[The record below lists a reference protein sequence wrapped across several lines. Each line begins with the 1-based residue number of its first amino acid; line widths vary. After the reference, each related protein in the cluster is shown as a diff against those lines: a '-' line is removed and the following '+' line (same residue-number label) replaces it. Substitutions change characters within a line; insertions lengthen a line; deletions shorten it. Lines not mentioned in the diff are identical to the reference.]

1 MMDQMGGQEM
11 EQGEGGGM
19 VQCPCCG
26 QGQVPPEVAEKVMQ
40 AMEPQP
46 DTDDAA
52 SQLAAAMGPP
62 QAQGPMRRG

>member
-1 MMDQMGGQEM
+1 MMNAGGEQMQ
-11 EQGEGGGM
+11 GGGEQM

-40 AMEPQP
+40 AMDPQP

-52 SQLAAAMGPP
+52 SQLAAAMAPP
-62 QAQGPMRRG
+62 QGPMRRG